1 MPEQTAVRL
10 RCDVAGLRKEAA
22 MLIRDRKDVDRTAR
36 PSAEYGLKSAAK
48 SRRDGARLSSAG
60 ERRFGLP
67 EIDQDRLTIVSL
79 FTIAVLTALNV
90 MLRFPELGAVIAS
103 YNQF

>member
-1 MPEQTAVRL
+1 
-10 RCDVAGLRKEAA
+10 
-22 MLIRDRKDVDRTAR
+22 MLIRDRKDVDRSAR
-36 PSAEYGLKSAAK
+36 PSAEYDLKSAAK
-48 SRRDGARLSSAG
+48 SRRDGARLRLSSAG
-60 ERRFGLP
+60 EGTFGLP

-90 MLRFPELGAVIAS
+90 ILRFPELGAVIAS

>member
-1 MPEQTAVRL
+1 MPA
-10 RCDVAGLRKEAA
+10 K
-22 MLIRDRKDVDRTAR
+22 RT
-36 PSAEYGLKSAAK
+36 
-48 SRRDGARLSSAG
+48 
-60 ERRFGLP
+60 FGLP